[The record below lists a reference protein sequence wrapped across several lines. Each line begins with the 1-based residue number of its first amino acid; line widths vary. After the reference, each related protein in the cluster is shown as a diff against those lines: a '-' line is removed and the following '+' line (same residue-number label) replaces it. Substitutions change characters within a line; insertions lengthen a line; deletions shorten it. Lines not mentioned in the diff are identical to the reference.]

1 MPDYCSFSDKENV
14 EVEPP
19 DINAWFGPAGTVS
32 PLHFDIKN
40 NLLCQVWDNMYAY
53 LLLQFYY

>member
-40 NLLCQVWDNMYAY
+40 NLLCQVWDNMYTY
-53 LLLQFYY
+53 